1 MTERANK
8 VIHIHAKM
16 VFAVY
21 ILSSTL
27 FLGDVVA
34 LAYGS
39 TDPSPICQPSLSRYR
54 GGTSDNDLELDTFIE
69 NLIAGVSDS
78 NDEHNT
84 TPTFAQD
91 SQLPVETVEEQD
103 VGTILPD
110 KKRKKRRK
118 IKNKSKMAITSLGRI
133 TSSIG
138 DEKINEKETVVE
150 SFEDA
155 AKSKE
160 TFDSLPEHTSSLIN
174 NDETLSDQ
182 KEIPHVQHVE
192 RSSIY
197 PPNVLQR
204 FLLSQGFIGRV
215 IAALTVLFSEVV
227 HQYLPEVYMFIE
239 YLSPGPLEVNEQGIK
254 RRAREGVHSQY
265 AAFASGSTVGGKKL
279 SKDEK
284 ARMDAVALT
293 KLKHVKGG
301 VTGGKYAYL
310 SSTFMKRYN
319 LGKYADEAK
328 MYQSI
333 IAPIQAS
340 HVDEETFQIDT
351 DDELETEAED
361 WVVQALCEND
371 SEKKSEV
378 DGDFMN
384 ARSSM
389 STESL
394 SVSRKEGMGINLSSM
409 GKRKRTSVIDAARGS
424 RVVTKTRKDLRIKSS
439 DKDGGGGVLGRL
451 RAVTASSGMSSRLLG
466 AYPGDAVPITDA
478 ASRYGVLELA
488 ERYGYGDWSSD
499 EEEEEMNDGDIHE
512 KKMKK
517 IRKKKTPRP
526 RKHEGKSISTNHDS
540 SGLSVSFELGL
551 SSPPMKS
558 RTRMKKRRSTGSIM
572 SSESSSRKVK
582 MTQTNSNTW
591 AVSGSGNRA
600 RGSLENNPILSSPTS
615 SQMAKKMKSNSDTLM
630 HRESRNRVRRP
641 MERTSEFSLNNVK
654 SPKIEQTDDLKGSM
668 KQQSS
673 SVRAPMKRI
682 RDHRKDKNGDET
694 DL

>member
-1 MTERANK
+1 
-8 VIHIHAKM
+8 M

-39 TDPSPICQPSLSRYR
+39 TDPSPICQPSLSRIR
-54 GGTSDNDLELDTFIE
+54 GGASDNDLELDTFIE

-78 NDEHNT
+78 NDEHST

-91 SQLPVETVEEQD
+91 SQLPVQTVDED
-103 VGTILPD
+103 VNIMLPD

-118 IKNKSKMAITSLGRI
+118 IKNKSKTAITSLGRI
-133 TSSIG
+133 TSSKG
-138 DEKINEKETVVE
+138 DEKINEKENVVE
-150 SFEDA
+150 SVEDA

-160 TFDSLPEHTSSLIN
+160 TFDSLPKHTSSLIN

-182 KEIPHVQHVE
+182 KEIPHVQHIE

-239 YLSPGPLEVNEQGIK
+239 YLSPGPSEVNEKGLK

-265 AAFASGSTVGGKKL
+265 AAFASGSTIGGKKL

-284 ARMDAVALT
+284 ARMDAVALS

-340 HVDEETFQIDT
+340 YVDEETNQIDT

-371 SEKKSEV
+371 SEKKSELV
-378 DGDFMN
+378 GDFIN

-389 STESL
+389 STESI

-409 GKRKRTSVIDAARGS
+409 GKRRRTSVIDAARGS
-424 RVVTKTRKDLRIKSS
+424 RLVTKTRKDLRIKSS

-499 EEEEEMNDGDIHE
+499 DEEEEEMNDGDMHD

-517 IRKKKTPRP
+517 IRKKKMSRP
-526 RKHEGKSISTNHDS
+526 RKHGGKSISTNNDS

-551 SSPPMKS
+551 SSPSMKS
-558 RTRMKKRRSTGSIM
+558 RTRMKKRQSTDSIM
-572 SSESSSRKVK
+572 PYELSSRKVK
-582 MTQTNSNTW
+582 TTHTNSNTW
-591 AVSGSGNRA
+591 AASGSGNRA
-600 RGSLENNPILSSPTS
+600 RGSLENNPILSSPPS
-615 SQMAKKMKSNSDTLM
+615 SQMAKKMQ
-630 HRESRNRVRRP
+630 HRKSRNRVRRP
-641 MERTSEFSLNNVK
+641 MERTYEFSLNNVK
-654 SPKIEQTDDLKGSM
+654 SPKIEQNDDLKGSM

-682 RDHRKDKNGDET
+682 RDHRKDINGDET